1 MIVSPRTIDTRN
13 ISDTAMIRLGTHD
26 SHYHKELSAQ
36 RRDMQVMLIKQFHP
50 IYETF
55 RFESCTD
62 SKIAEMYNFLVGET
76 EGMKDTEVQTNV

>member
-1 MIVSPRTIDTRN
+1 MIDSPHTIN
-13 ISDTAMIRLGTHD
+13 NSKVSDTAMIRMGMQD
-26 SHYHKELSAQ
+26 SHYHKELSNQ

-55 RFESCTD
+55 RFEACSD
-62 SKIAEMYNFLVGET
+62 SKIAEMYSLLVEGM

>member
-1 MIVSPRTIDTRN
+1 
-13 ISDTAMIRLGTHD
+13 MIRMGTQD
-26 SHYHKELSAQ
+26 SKYHRELSNQ

-55 RFESCTD
+55 RFDTCSD
-62 SKIAEMYNFLVGET
+62 SKIAEMYNLLVEGS